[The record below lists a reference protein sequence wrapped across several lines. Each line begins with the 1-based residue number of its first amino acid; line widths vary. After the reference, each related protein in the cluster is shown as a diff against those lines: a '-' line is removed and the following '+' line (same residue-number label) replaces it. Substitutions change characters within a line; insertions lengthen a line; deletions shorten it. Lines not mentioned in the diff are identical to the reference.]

1 MSVSDALSTF
11 KRLKGNDCTMKKLY
25 SKPEIEVIEYVA
37 EDVLMVSLNTQDNDI
52 SWLDTNW
59 SASLSDIL

>member
-1 MSVSDALSTF
+1 
-11 KRLKGNDCTMKKLY
+11 MKKLY

-37 EDVLMVSLNTQDNDI
+37 EDVLMTSGLNTKDNDI

-59 SASLSDIL
+59 SANLTDIL

>member
-37 EDVLMVSLNTQDNDI
+37 EDVLMISGLNTKDNDI
-52 SWLDTNW
+52 AWLTAWDAT
-59 SASLSDIL
+59 LSDIL